1 MKSARQQAFTL
12 IDLIVV
18 VSIITLLVSILLPAL
33 GRAREQARR
42 VLCANNVR
50 QQLLAI
56 VSVRNG

>member
-12 IDLIVV
+12 IDLLVV